1 MDKEQIAIARLQDAA
16 RLSEHRYKQPLLIN
30 YSGGKDSQVLLALA
44 ERAGINFEAVC
55 SHTTADAPETVRFI
69 RQQFH
74 ELEMRGGRCRIVA
87 PRYKGKPV
95 SMWTLIPQKMIP
107 PSRTK
112 RYCCDVLKENTGRG
126 RFIATGVRWAESSR
140 RKNSRGIM
148 ELNSRNREKRIIL
161 TTDNDEKRRDFESCE
176 LKGQMTVNP
185 IVDWEDT
192 EIWDY
197 IHSERLP
204 INPLYCEGWKRV
216 GCIGCPL
223 ATRINRQRE
232 FARWPTYEKNYIAA
246 FDRMLEARKS
256 AGKLDEKWT
265 SGTTGI
271 AIFHWWMEDGVI
283 DGQITFDEIEEN
295 QDV

>member
-1 MDKEQIAIARLQDAA
+1 
-16 RLSEHRYKQPLLIN
+16 
-30 YSGGKDSQVLLALA
+30 
-44 ERAGINFEAVC
+44 
-55 SHTTADAPETVRFI
+55 
-69 RQQFH
+69 
-74 ELEMRGGRCRIVA
+74 
-87 PRYKGKPV
+87 
-95 SMWTLIPQKMIP
+95 
-107 PSRTK
+107 
-112 RYCCDVLKENTGRG
+112 
-126 RFIATGVRWAESSR
+126 
-140 RKNSRGIM
+140 M

-192 EIWDY
+192 EVWDY
-197 IHSERLP
+197 IHSEHLP

-256 AGKLDEKWT
+256 AGKLDEKWA